1 MEKYGDE
8 ELSDN
13 PMINFINL
21 AIQQCPDTDEANHQ
35 KKKDTIKI
43 NQQTRIDL
51 KRHEIN
57 KNKEQLALEGKR
69 TCIRCFKT
77 KDINEFK
84 NANQSCVICLEK
96 SHKSHKENPER
107 TKAQVHKYYNENKE
121 DIRAQHKKY
130 KEENKEHLKEKKKEY
145 MKIIYTCPVCNYDI
159 KKYKKITT

>member
-1 MEKYGDE
+1 MDLYGDE
-8 ELSDN
+8 EVSDN

-21 AIQQCPDTDEANHQ
+21 AIQQCPDTDETNHQ

-51 KRHEIN
+51 KRHKIN

-84 NANQSCVICLEK
+84 NTNQSCIICLEK

-107 TKAQVHKYYNENKE
+107 TKASWQRYYNE
-121 DIRAQHKKY
+121 KKMTS
-130 KEENKEHLKEKKKEY
+130 KLNMKNTKK
-145 MKIIYTCPVCNYDI
+145 NI
-159 KKYKKITT
+159 KNI